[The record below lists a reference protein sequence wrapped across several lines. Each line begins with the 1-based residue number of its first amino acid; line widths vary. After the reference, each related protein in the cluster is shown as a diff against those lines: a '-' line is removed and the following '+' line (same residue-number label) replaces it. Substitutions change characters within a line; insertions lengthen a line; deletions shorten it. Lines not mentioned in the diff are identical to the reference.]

1 MVDSGHRTCPVT
13 KLPLSPCSPLIPNY
27 ALRSLIDSFT
37 PSVTAAT
44 STVRKTNKTSLPPSE
59 DPRFLFS
66 SLSYPASAAALSTLH
81 RLVKDEPAFRRLLA
95 DSGAASILLRHA
107 SSTDSPDLQDIS
119 LRTLLYLSLDGDD
132 VRVGLVADGALD
144 YLSCAI
150 TSGGPNAALAATTL
164 TSLAVVEVNKCT
176 IGAHP
181 SAITALCALLM
192 SGKERECREATTA
205 LFEICKFPG
214 NRRRAVRAG
223 AVHAPYSQAMAPRG
237 LYRFSVCFAKCKE
250 GRDTMV
256 SVDGFVR
263 VLAGILREGTTRGME
278 HALLVL
284 NLVCSENVNLCW
296 EAKKEGVR
304 EICFVLVEKDHEK
317 IARNAL
323 ALARTLEKRGGGSF
337 GPNGLIAKDAAD
349 ADDLNAMADFG
360 KLEVAFNDEYYSTYG
375 HVEKLAHEI
384 SRVSRQLKVLKSSC
398 GRYLESGTETLSEE
412 ILGKMGAPP
421 KSDVP
426 IISAN
431 ELAEADGFLFGFPT
445 RFGMM
450 AAQFK
455 AFLDSTGGL
464 WRTQQLAG
472 KPAGIFYSTGS
483 QGGGQETTP

>member
-360 KLEVAFNDEYYSTYG
+360 KLEVAFNDEYYKLKLFYCST
-375 HVEKLAHEI
+375 
-384 SRVSRQLKVLKSSC
+384 
-398 GRYLESGTETLSEE
+398 
-412 ILGKMGAPP
+412 
-421 KSDVP
+421 
-426 IISAN
+426 N
-431 ELAEADGFLFGFPT
+431 
-445 RFGMM
+445 
-450 AAQFK
+450 
-455 AFLDSTGGL
+455 
-464 WRTQQLAG
+464 
-472 KPAGIFYSTGS
+472 
-483 QGGGQETTP
+483 